1 MNRFYALILSMILS
15 GTALFA
21 NAQFIANPVIAH
33 RGAWKKDSL
42 PQNSIASL
50 QRAIELG
57 CAGTEFDVRLTKDN
71 ILVVNHD
78 ADYFGID
85 IATTNYEDLLQIK
98 LPNGEPIPTA
108 EAYILEGMKQQQT
121 KLIFEL
127 KTSGLSPERTLEAAA
142 LAVDLVKR
150 LNAEAWIE
158 YILFSYEGA
167 KKVMA
172 LDPQA
177 QVSYLNGDVPPSQ
190 AKTDGFYGL
199 DYNYRVYRNQPDWI
213 RESKDLGLIINAW
226 TVNTEEE
233 MNHLLDQKVEFITT
247 DEPELLLEVLKARD
261 ADQQQP

>member
-21 NAQFIANPVIAH
+21 NAQFLDNPVIAH

-85 IATTNYEDLLQIK
+85 ISTTNYEDLLQIK

-233 MNHLLDQKVEFITT
+233 MNHLLDQNVEFITT
-247 DEPELLLEVLKARD
+247 DEPELLFDVLKAR
-261 ADQQQP
+261 AEAQQKD

>member
-1 MNRFYALILSMILS
+1 MRRLYVLLLSMVLT
-15 GTALFA
+15 GTTWSA
-21 NAQFIANPVIAH
+21 NAQFLDNPVIAH
-33 RGAWKKDSL
+33 RGAWKKDGL

-50 QRAIELG
+50 HRAIELG

-71 ILVVNHD
+71 VLVVNHD

-85 IATTNYEDLLQIK
+85 IATATYEDLLQIK
-98 LPNGEPIPTA
+98 LPNGELIPTA
-108 EAYILEGMKQQQT
+108 ADYIREGMKQQGT

-127 KTSGLSPERTLEAAA
+127 KTSGLSPERTLKAAT

-150 LNAEAWIE
+150 LKAEAWIE

-172 LDPQA
+172 LDAQA
-177 QVSYLNGDVPPSQ
+177 QVSYLNGDVPPTQ
-190 AKTDGFYGL
+190 AKSDGFYGL
-199 DYNYRVYRNQPDWI
+199 DYNYRVYKNQPDWI
-213 RESKDLGLIINAW
+213 PEAHDLGLVINAW

-247 DEPELLLEVLKARD
+247 DEPELLFEVLKARD
-261 ADQQQP
+261 VAQQQP